1 MCSFIDEF
9 LTPLSMCSFIDEF
22 LTPLSLCS
30 FIDEFLTPLSLC
42 SFIDEFLTPM
52 STPPSELEDEEIQKA
67 MDVDKVP
74 ELNFTEGQVFSKI
87 YEK

>member
-1 MCSFIDEF
+1 M
-9 LTPLSMCSFIDEF
+9 
-22 LTPLSLCS
+22 
-30 FIDEFLTPLSLC
+30 C